1 MTSPRS
7 DSAPLGTAAVS
18 VDCDKSTLIAELK
31 NIVGDSGVLEG
42 ESVSSRYPGY
52 FMERINSQLLVRPK
66 TTDQVSRIL
75 KLCNDRGQSVVTQG
89 GMSGWVRATQTTPD
103 DVILSMER
111 MNQIEEIDP
120 VNRTVSLQ
128 SGVILQTLQETLDD
142 YDLAFP
148 LDLGGRGSCQVGGNA
163 STNAGGI
170 RVIRYGMMR
179 SLVLGLEAVMADGTV
194 ICSMNKMIKNNS
206 GYDLKQLF
214 LGSEGTLG
222 VITRL
227 VLRLYEKPTSDN
239 TAMVALDNF
248 EAVASFLR
256 HMDRSL
262 GGNLSAFEVLD
273 AGFYGIN
280 TGPGRHTPPLSTDF
294 PYYVIVESLGF
305 NAEQDTE
312 LFENVLFSALEDGI
326 ISDAV
331 VPKSGADRESI
342 WALREDLEHVVAD
355 LQPFQA
361 FDVSMP
367 IGDMEAYMEEVTTS
381 FKQRWPEGKICFLGH
396 VGDGNL
402 HIAAGCGSNQKDA
415 IRAVEH
421 CVYHPLEAIGG
432 SISAEHGIGLEK
444 KDFLNLSRT
453 ADEIKL
459 MRMLKQSMDPKSI
472 LNPGKVF
479 DLTSEPQQL

>member
-1 MTSPRS
+1 MTSPSS
-7 DSAPLGTAAVS
+7 DSGSL
-18 VDCDKSTLIAELK
+18 STSATSIKPDRSILIAELK
-31 NIVGDSGVLEG
+31 KIVGDSGVLEG
-42 ESVSSRYPGY
+42 QSVSSRYPGY
-52 FMERINSQLLVRPK
+52 FMDKINSQLLVRPK
-66 TTDQVSRIL
+66 STAEVSAIL
-75 KLCNDRGQSVVTQG
+75 KLCNDRGQAVVTQG
-89 GMSGWVRATQTTPD
+89 GMSGWVRATQTEPD
-103 DVILSMER
+103 DLILSMER
-111 MNQIEEIDP
+111 MNQIEDIDP
-120 VNRTVSLQ
+120 INRTVSLQ
-128 SGVILQTLQETLDD
+128 SGVILQNLQETLDD

-179 SLVLGLEAVMADGTV
+179 SLVLGLEAVTADGTV

-239 TAMVALDNF
+239 TAMVAFDTF
-248 EAVASFLR
+248 DAVANFLR
-256 HMDRSL
+256 YMDKSL

-273 AGFYGIN
+273 AGFYRIN
-280 TGPGRHTPPLSTDF
+280 TGPGRHKPPLPDQY

-305 NAEQDTE
+305 NTEQDNE
-312 LFENVLFSALEDGI
+312 LFEKVLFSALEEGMI
-326 ISDAV
+326 CDAV
-331 VPKSGADRESI
+331 VPKSSADRESI
-342 WALREDLEHVVAD
+342 WALREDLEHVVTD

-367 IGDMEAYMEEVTTS
+367 IGDMESYMADVTTS
-381 FKQRWPEGKICFLGH
+381 FKQQWPEGKLCFLGH

-402 HIAAGCGSNQKDA
+402 HIAAGCGSTQESAIKD
-415 IRAVEH
+415 VEH
-421 CVYHPLEAIGG
+421 CIYQPLKAIGG

-444 KDFLNLSRT
+444 KDFLEFSRT
-453 ADEIKL
+453 KDEIKL
-459 MRMLKQSMDPKSI
+459 MQLLKQSMDPNCI

-479 DLTSEPQQL
+479 DLLPQYPLA